1 MRSFAASLLT
11 VLLLAS
17 GAAGA
22 AEPQRIISAGGDITE
37 IIYQLGAGD
46 RVIAVDSTST
56 FPAEAAG
63 KEQIGY
69 IRRLA
74 AEGILSLQPDLL
86 IAAHDAG
93 PPPAVEQLK
102 SAGLRVE
109 LAPKGDSL
117 AGVQQKIRFVGD
129 VLAMPEAAG
138 TLAEQLE
145 TDMQGASEVARAV
158 PENTRVIFVLNTRDG
173 APLVA
178 GAGTAADAIIGLSGG
193 VNAVTGFEGYKP
205 MSQEA
210 IISAAPDVLLMMSQT
225 LDRIGGIDALLA
237 RPEFSLTPAGKNRRF
252 VAMDGILMLTFGP
265 RLPEAVRELATALT
279 KTEQSD

>member
-1 MRSFAASLLT
+1 MRFLATFLLT
-11 VLLLAS
+11 LSLLAS
-17 GAAGA
+17 GDVSA
-22 AEPQRIISAGGDITE
+22 AEPQRIVSAGGDITE

-56 FPAEAAG
+56 YPAEAAG

-93 PPPAVEQLK
+93 PPPAIEQVK
-102 SAGLRVE
+102 AAGLRVE

-117 AGVQQKIRFVGD
+117 AGVQGKIRFVGD

-138 TLAEQLE
+138 TLVEQLE
-145 TDMQGASEVARAV
+145 THMLGALEIARSV

-178 GAGTAADAIIGLSGG
+178 GTGTAADAIIGLSGG
-193 VNAVTGFEGYKP
+193 VNAVTDFEGYKP

-225 LDRIGGIDALLA
+225 LDRIGGIDVMLA
-237 RPEFSLTPAGKNRRF
+237 RPEFSLTPAGRNRRF
-252 VAMDGILMLTFGP
+252 IAMDGVLMLTFGP

-279 KTEQSD
+279 KTTQSD